1 MCLASDSTNESD
13 GRKYIL
19 LNINIHKET
28 MCELYSQL
36 MYQTLDVYNKQHRC
50 SQNDVEDMWI
60 GQWNNDIIKS
70 NFIKAEQHIWSINH
84 KWIIHFIALYP
95 IVFFVHFSIST
106 IYLYCLLVFYFHTLF
121 HIMHIASVFLN
132 VLILM
137 IMVRKVFLSADLS
150 VYTSFM

>member
-60 GQWNNDIIKS
+60 GQWNNGLMKS
-70 NFIKAEQHIWSINH
+70 NKFIKAEQPMKH
-84 KWIIHFIALYP
+84 K
-95 IVFFVHFSIST
+95 S
-106 IYLYCLLVFYFHTLF
+106 
-121 HIMHIASVFLN
+121 
-132 VLILM
+132 
-137 IMVRKVFLSADLS
+137 
-150 VYTSFM
+150 